1 MKKHLNPP
9 TEIDVFNEL
18 NGVWQA
24 AKGSIF
30 AGMAIGII
38 SEYAITQH
46 IVSSHLNQSFKV
58 VPALIPMV
66 LAGLFVLFLAIER
79 NRYARQVSKMAI
91 SKDARQLGFAANMVV
106 LLVFITVYAASIG
119 LSLIGS
125 TAIVSNTMQA
135 PAIASTA
142 AIDTSQQQQIEAI
155 NKQYLSDSASLK
167 RTYQAQI
174 QATKKKY
181 NADIVPMEVKVKRN
195 KATWLQPR
203 IDSLYRERNKATT
216 EIEQQQASALLD
228 LSRRKV
234 EAKQVAS
241 QQAADGRQLI
251 SERNTKADATFTS
264 IAGKA
269 EKYVPLIVIAA
280 LIMVILGCFID
291 EKFKQKAGIKEVIL
305 PNEYDL
311 LPSIASE
318 FTEAF
323 KSVLQGIARY
333 IALSIKGMAA
343 DASTVTDAST
353 AELIRINLNKYKEKV
368 INTNGEPTEQAPL
381 ASNTDASAI
390 QGIQQRR
397 AIGYIQPANR
407 RKKRVDTVDTANTA
421 DIQQQVVEM
430 FNTYKIA
437 RRDLKA
443 YEAKAKSGKGTPS
456 TVQAGID
463 KANQAMAA
471 AQQQLANL
479 GYEVKATRFKLSL
492 EKKQLTLNH

>member
-9 TEIDVFNEL
+9 TEVEVFNEL

-30 AGMAIGII
+30 AGMVIGIVT
-38 SEYAITQH
+38 EYAITQH
-46 IVSSHLNQSFKV
+46 IVSSHLNQLFKV
-58 VPALIPMV
+58 VPAFIPMV
-66 LAGLFVLFLAIER
+66 LATLFVLFLAKER

-91 SKDARQLGFAANMVV
+91 SKDARQLGIYANIVV
-106 LLVFITVYAASIG
+106 VLVFIAVYAISIG

-125 TAIVSNTMQA
+125 TAIVSNTIQA
-135 PAIASTA
+135 PAIASTVG
-142 AIDTSQQQQIEAI
+142 IDNSQQQQVEAI
-155 NKQYLSDSASLK
+155 KQQFTADSASLK
-167 RTYQAQI
+167 NTYKAQI

-181 NADIVPMEVKVKRN
+181 NTEIVPMEVKVKRK

-203 IDSLYRERNKATT
+203 IDSIYRERNKAIS

-228 LSRRKV
+228 LNRRKV
-234 EAKQVAS
+234 EAKQEAS
-241 QQAADGRQLI
+241 QQATASRQLI
-251 SERNTKADATFTS
+251 TERNTKANASFTS

-269 EKYVPLIVIAA
+269 EKYIPLIVIAA

-318 FTEAF
+318 FKEAF
-323 KSVLQGIARY
+323 KSVFQGIARG
-333 IALSIKGMAA
+333 IALWIKRMAA

-353 AELIRINLNKYKEKV
+353 AELIRINLSKYKEKV
-368 INTNGEPTEQAPL
+368 INSNGEHSQQPVASTASTQQA
-381 ASNTDASAI
+381 A
-390 QGIQQRR
+390 QYRR
-397 AIGYIQPANR
+397 TIGYMQQIVSR

-421 DIQQQVVEM
+421 DIQQQVVVEL

-443 YEAKAKSGKGTPS
+443 YEAKDRTGKGTPA
-456 TVQAGID
+456 TIAAGIN
-463 KANQAMAA
+463 KASNAMVS
-471 AQQQLANL
+471 AQHQLEQL
-479 GYEVKATRFKLSL
+479 GYQISESRFKLSL
-492 EKKQLTLNH
+492 EKK